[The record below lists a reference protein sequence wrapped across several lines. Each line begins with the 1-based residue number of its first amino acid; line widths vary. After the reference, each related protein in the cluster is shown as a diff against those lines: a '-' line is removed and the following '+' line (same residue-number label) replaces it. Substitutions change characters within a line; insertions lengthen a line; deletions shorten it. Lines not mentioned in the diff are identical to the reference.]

1 VLSGPVLTLALGACA
16 ALPLIAAAV
25 RALHEGWQPVA
36 DRGIIATRSYDVL
49 SSHMPLVGQYSFAGS
64 VTGKLTYSF
73 GPMLYWL
80 LAPAAHYGAPASF
93 VLTMAAVNAGS
104 VVCAVALARR
114 RGGLLLAALA
124 AVGIGLMCRSLAA
137 NNFYDIWNPSAGL
150 FPLLALVF
158 VCWSLACGELR
169 LLPLAALLGSFE
181 LQCEDAFVPP
191 ALAALGIGLAGAALW
206 HLRRRGEPGEPP
218 AASGRA
224 RGDPRRARVW
234 VAAALVVAVLCWT
247 PALIDQVSGMGNIG
261 HVLAAAGERRA
272 PLGATVGLRAVSRT
286 VGVTPWW
293 LTRPRNPFMRKFDV
307 RRAVPTTTS
316 VSAALI
322 LTWLLVAV
330 ALALRRGRTDLVA
343 GATLALALCAAVF
356 SVADATPS
364 TPHFLAETLGYTLWS
379 ATAIGMFTWLMALW
393 ALLVLSGLA
402 PRLSRAGEALRE
414 RIGSSRAGGRRR
426 SLALAALAAL
436 ALAAAGGA
444 AGAAAGEP
452 DEHAFEFAALRE
464 INARLGAVPRGHTV
478 LLNAKLD
485 GLITP
490 LRPELTYELRRRG
503 VRALGVGAYLRTG
516 HWYERAEHSYDYV
529 VWVYDNR
536 RLPAPG
542 ARVIAVAHIAKKGRE
557 HTVEVAISPA
567 PPLASKPRR
576 RAARGSRD

>member
-1 VLSGPVLTLALGACA
+1 VLTLALGLCA
-16 ALPLIAAAV
+16 ALPVIAAAV

-93 VLTMAAVNAGS
+93 VVTMAAVNAGS

-124 AVGIGLMCRSLAA
+124 ALAIGLMCRSLAA

-158 VCWSLACGELR
+158 VCWSLACGEFR

-191 ALAALGIGLAGAALW
+191 ALAALVIGLAGAALW
-206 HLRRRGEPGEPP
+206 YRRRRDQPAGPP
-218 AASGRA
+218 AASGSF
-224 RGDPRRARVW
+224 GDSRRARAW

-247 PALIDQVSGMGNIG
+247 PALIDQPSGMGNIG

-272 PLGATVGLRAVSRT
+272 PLGATVGLRAVART
-286 VGVTPWW
+286 VGVAPWW
-293 LTRPRNPFMRKFDV
+293 LTRPSNPFVRKFDV
-307 RRAVPTTTS
+307 RRTAPTTVS
-316 VSAALI
+316 ISAALI
-322 LTWLLVAV
+322 LAWLLLAV
-330 ALALRRGRTDLVA
+330 ALALRRGRADLVA
-343 GATLALALCAAVF
+343 GATLALALCGAVF

-364 TPHFLAETLGYTLWS
+364 TPQFLAATLGYTLWS
-379 ATAIGMFTWLMALW
+379 ATVIGMFTWLMALW

-402 PRLSRAGEALRE
+402 PRLGRAGEALRE
-414 RIGSSRAGGRRR
+414 RIGSSRAAGRPR
-426 SLALAALAAL
+426 SLALAAFAAL

-464 INARLGAVPRGHTV
+464 LNARLGAVPRGHTV
-478 LLNAKLD
+478 FLSAKLD

-516 HWYERAEHSYDYV
+516 HWYERSEHPYDYI

-536 RLPAPG
+536 RPPVRG
-542 ARVIAVAHIAKKGRE
+542 ARVIAVAHVPKNGRE

-567 PPLASKPRR
+567 RPLKSKPRR
-576 RAARGSRD
+576 RAARGSRA